1 MDVLLVEDDAVIR
14 QGLSQALAAEG
25 LVVRAASSVR
35 EALALLEEGTVA
47 LAVLDM
53 QLPDGD
59 GTEVARA
66 LAGVPVIFL
75 TVVDDE
81 DRIVDAFAEGAVD
94 YVTKPFRL
102 RELMARV
109 KRHLPQGTV
118 LRVGAVVLDSATG
131 TVTAA
136 GKEVALTALEY
147 RLLETLARHRGQLLT
162 REQILDDI
170 WDATGNFVEDNTL
183 TVYIKRLRDKLG
195 DAAEI
200 ETVRGRG
207 YRVH

>member
-1 MDVLLVEDDAVIR
+1 M
-14 QGLSQALAAEG
+14 
-25 LVVRAASSVR
+25 
-35 EALALLEEGTVA
+35 
-47 LAVLDM
+47 
-53 QLPDGD
+53 
-59 GTEVARA
+59 
-66 LAGVPVIFL
+66 
-75 TVVDDE
+75 
-81 DRIVDAFAEGAVD
+81 D

-109 KRHLPQGTV
+109 KRHLPQGDT
-118 LRVGAVVLDSATG
+118 LRIGTVVLDVVAG
-131 TVTAA
+131 TASID
-136 GKEVALTALEY
+136 GQEVNLTALEY
-147 RLLETLARHRGQLLT
+147 RLLETLARHRGQLLS
-162 REQILDDI
+162 RQQILDDI